1 MNKVELQEFA
11 GGALQ
16 EKFNKSFEKVVE
28 NLKDV
33 NTSFKVKR
41 RITIQVDFVQN
52 EMRDDV
58 RCDISVVEK
67 LAPQAPMTTQFAIE
81 KNLESGEIIA
91 REYGRGM
98 KGQMS
103 LDDFKQD
110 EEPQGTVSYSGK
122 EVDAETGEIKSDTI
136 VDFRKA
142 AAQ

>member
-91 REYGRGM
+91 REYGKGM
-98 KGQMS
+98 KGQMT
-103 LDDFKQD
+103 LDDFKQ
-110 EEPQGTVSYSGK
+110 EQQGTVSYSGK

>member
-16 EKFNKSFEKVVE
+16 EKFNRAFERVVE
-28 NLKDV
+28 NLQDV
-33 NTSFKVKR
+33 NTPFKVKR
-41 RITIQVDFVQN
+41 RITIQVDFIQN

-67 LAPQAPMTTQFAIE
+67 LAPQAPMSTQFAIG

-98 KGQMS
+98 KGQMT
-103 LDDFKQD
+103 LDDFKQ
-110 EEPQGTVSYSGK
+110 EQQRTVSYSGK

>member
-16 EKFNKSFEKVVE
+16 EKFNKAFERVVE
-28 NLKDV
+28 NLQDV
-33 NTSFKVKR
+33 NTPFKVKR
-41 RITIQVDFVQN
+41 RITIQVDFIQN

-67 LAPQAPMTTQFAIE
+67 LAPQAPMSTQFAIG
-81 KNLESGEIIA
+81 KNLENGEIIA

-98 KGQMS
+98 KGQMTF
-103 LDDFKQD
+103 DDFKQD
-110 EEPQGTVSYSGK
+110 EEHPTVSYSGK
-122 EVDAETGEIKSDTI
+122 EVDAETGEIRSDTV

-142 AAQ
+142 Q